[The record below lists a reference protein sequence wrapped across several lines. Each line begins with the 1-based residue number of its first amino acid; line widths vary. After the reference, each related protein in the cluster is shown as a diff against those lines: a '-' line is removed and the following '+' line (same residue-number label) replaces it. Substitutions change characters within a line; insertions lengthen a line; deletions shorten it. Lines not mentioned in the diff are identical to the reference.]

1 MRLFTDLT
9 VFRVFCSVV
18 KTLDLG
24 LLMSTKQKYCPS
36 WIYDCVVADVCSQ
49 FLMNQRPIKD
59 AATNFTAGLSRH
71 YQELSADELHR
82 AADEIVRFLV
92 KVRETAAID
101 LLSNFSFFRF
111 YYVSKNQK
119 RSFTGMRS
127 WGILA
132 DGKREYSNA
141 STLRSVKAYYYE
153 RRSGANKIGCL
164 DWKLENQPEVD
175 FLRVLSLRN

>member
-1 MRLFTDLT
+1 MRLFTIQI
-9 VFRVFCSVV
+9 VFRVFCVVV
-18 KTLDLG
+18 KIPDLG

-36 WIYDCVVADVCSQ
+36 WVYDCVVADVCSQ
-49 FLMNQRPIKD
+49 FLLSRRPIED
-59 AATNFTAGLSRH
+59 AANNFTTGLSSR
-71 YQELSADELHR
+71 YQDLSADELHR
-82 AADEIVRFLV
+82 AADEVVQFLV

-132 DGKREYSNA
+132 DGRREYSNA

-153 RRSGANKIGCL
+153 RRSGANDIGCL